1 MDDRPTGLVALVVYA
16 LHGYDGVLDR
26 DLGVFSYGGMQVAR
40 GTPPYVGIFNSVG
53 PLADAVPGLAMW
65 LGDFVGADPI
75 LSARL
80 FFTVLSALC
89 CSLLC
94 VLARDTLQSRTAG
107 LIAPALFLTFEDFLR
122 LASDGPR
129 EKTTMVLFMLGPPSA
144 GLAAGTATAAA
155 TGLAQ
160 ANSHL
165 PDLSLI
171 VQHAATLA
179 SDAAFGNSGLSFT
192 PGGSLPD
199 PAASQAVLVANLG
212 HHST

>member
-1 MDDRPTGLVALVVYA
+1 MPEEKVRMSQAEAHVPTSVPNSTNAN
-16 LHGYDGVLDR
+16 
-26 DLGVFSYGGMQVAR
+26 
-40 GTPPYVGIFNSVG
+40 PP
-53 PLADAVPGLAMW
+53 D
-65 LGDFVGADPI
+65 
-75 LSARL
+75 
-80 FFTVLSALC
+80 
-89 CSLLC
+89 
-94 VLARDTLQSRTAG
+94 
-107 LIAPALFLTFEDFLR
+107 
-122 LASDGPR
+122 
-129 EKTTMVLFMLGPPSA
+129 
-144 GLAAGTATAAA
+144 AAA